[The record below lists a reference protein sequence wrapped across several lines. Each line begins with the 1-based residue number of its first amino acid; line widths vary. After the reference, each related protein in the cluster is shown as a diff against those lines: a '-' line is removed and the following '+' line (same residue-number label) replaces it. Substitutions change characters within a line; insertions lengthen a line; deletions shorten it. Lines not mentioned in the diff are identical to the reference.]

1 MSVTSTTDVSKQK
14 TIEQIIESQA
24 KSSSSTRNTGELGK
38 DDFLKL
44 LITQVQYQD
53 PLNPSSDTEFI
64 AQLAQFSS
72 LEQMQNLNKSFSY
85 SAGIALMG
93 KYVSAQIEDDNGDVK
108 YVQGRVDSVSMM
120 NGEVYLVVG
129 EDDVPLSKIT
139 WVGNESQTSDGDV
152 TEYSGIIGM
161 LGKAHILNDS
171 GKTGSLEGIISTV
184 VKESG
189 GVYAILD
196 EVEIKPYNLDLAGL
210 ENIEDYIE
218 VMAGKEVS
226 LRIEDDLTGE
236 KFKVEGTLRGGY
248 YGEDGEIRLILDQV
262 KVPAGNIYSTKRID
276 LLSTEQ
282 MLLNEILKE
291 LRKLNPS
298 GDTSDDTSDE
308 TNPSDETKPTDE
320 L

>member
-1 MSVTSTTDVSKQK
+1 
-14 TIEQIIESQA
+14 
-24 KSSSSTRNTGELGK
+24 
-38 DDFLKL
+38 
-44 LITQVQYQD
+44 
-53 PLNPSSDTEFI
+53 
-64 AQLAQFSS
+64 
-72 LEQMQNLNKSFSY
+72 
-85 SAGIALMG
+85 
-93 KYVSAQIEDDNGDVK
+93 
-108 YVQGRVDSVSMM
+108 M